1 MRELLGAQIVQDKE
15 VNTLGFLAPSES
27 CMGKLF

>member
-1 MRELLGAQIVQDKE
+1 MRGLLGAQRVQDKE
-15 VNTLGFLAPSES
+15 VNTLGGLALSES